1 MSKIL
6 EKSLRDARKEDKL
19 TMGAK
24 QVLSSIKNSKLI
36 VLSQSI
42 KKEMI
47 EQIESDAKKEKI
59 PLVNFQGTSVALGRL
74 CGLQFR
80 ISTISFTAIDDASI
94 KSILKDTE
102 AEEKKWITVVS
113 IMLV

>member
-6 EKSLRDARKEDKL
+6 EKSLKDARKENKL
-19 TMGAK
+19 TMGSK
-24 QVLSSIKNSKLI
+24 EVLNSVNNSKLI

-42 KKEMI
+42 DKEML
-47 EQIESDAKKEKI
+47 EKIESDAKKQKV

-80 ISTISFTAIDDASI
+80 ISTISFTSIDDANI

-102 AEEKKWITVVS
+102 TGEKNV
-113 IMLV
+113 

>member
-6 EKSLRDARKEDKL
+6 EKSLKDAQKEDQL
-19 TMGAK
+19 TMGTK
-24 QVLSSIKNSKLI
+24 QVLNSIKNSKLL

-42 KKEMI
+42 SKEMV
-47 EQIESDAKKEKI
+47 EKIESYAKKEKV

-80 ISTISFTAIDDASI
+80 ISTISFTSITDTNI
-94 KSILKDTE
+94 KSIIKDTK
-102 AEEKKWITVVS
+102 AEEKND
-113 IMLV
+113 

>member
-19 TMGAK
+19 TMGSK

-42 KKEMI
+42 KKEMF
-47 EQIESDAKKEKI
+47 EQIESDAKKEKV

-80 ISTISFTAIDDASI
+80 ISTISFTSIDDASI

-102 AEEKKWITVVS
+102 AEEKND
-113 IMLV
+113 

>member
-6 EKSLRDARKEDKL
+6 EKSLKDVLKEEKL
-19 TMGAK
+19 TMGTR
-24 QVLSSIKNSKLI
+24 QVLNSVKNSKLI
-36 VLSQSI
+36 VLSQSV
-42 KKEMI
+42 KKEMF
-47 EQIESDAKKEKI
+47 EKIESDAKKEKI

-80 ISTISFTAIDDASI
+80 ISTISFTSIDDTNL

-102 AEEKKWITVVS
+102 AEKEND
-113 IMLV
+113 

>member
-6 EKSLRDARKEDKL
+6 EKSLKDALKEDKL
-19 TMGAK
+19 TMGTK
-24 QVLSSIKNSKLI
+24 QVLNSIKNSKLI
-36 VLSQSI
+36 VLSQST
-42 KKEMI
+42 KKEMF

-59 PLVNFQGTSVALGRL
+59 PLVNFHGTSVALGRL

-80 ISTISFTAIDDASI
+80 ISTISFTSITDANI

-102 AEEKKWITVVS
+102 AEEKNG
-113 IMLV
+113 

>member
-6 EKSLRDARKEDKL
+6 EKILKDALKEDKI
-19 TMGAK
+19 TMGTK
-24 QVLSSIKNSKLI
+24 QVLNSMKNSKLI
-36 VLSQSI
+36 VLSQSVQ
-42 KKEMI
+42 KEMFTK
-47 EQIESDAKKEKI
+47 IESDAKKEKV

-80 ISTISFTAIDDASI
+80 ISTISFTSLSDANI

-102 AEEKKWITVVS
+102 TEEKNE
-113 IMLV
+113 

>member
-6 EKSLRDARKEDKL
+6 EKSLKDARKEDQL
-19 TMGAK
+19 TMGTK
-24 QVLSSIKNSKLI
+24 QVINSIKNSKLI
-36 VLSQSI
+36 VLSQSMS
-42 KKEMI
+42 KTTI
-47 EQIESDAKKEKI
+47 EKIESDAKKEKV

-80 ISTISFTAIDDASI
+80 ISTISFTSITDANI

-102 AEEKKWITVVS
+102 AEKKND
-113 IMLV
+113 

>member
-19 TMGAK
+19 IMGTK
-24 QVLSSIKNSKLI
+24 QVLNSVKNSKLI
-36 VLSQSI
+36 ILSQSI
-42 KKEMI
+42 KKEMF
-47 EQIESDAKKEKI
+47 EKIESDAKKQKI

-80 ISTISFTAIDDASI
+80 ISTISFTSIDDASI

-102 AEEKKWITVVS
+102 AEEKND
-113 IMLV
+113 

>member
-6 EKSLRDARKEDKL
+6 EKSLRDARKEDNL
-19 TMGAK
+19 TMGAR
-24 QVLSSIKNSKLI
+24 QVLISIKNSKLI

-42 KKEMI
+42 KKEMVEKI
-47 EQIESDAKKEKI
+47 ELDAKKEKI

-102 AEEKKWITVVS
+102 AEEKIV
-113 IMLV
+113 

>member
-6 EKSLRDARKEDKL
+6 EKSLRDARKEDNL
-19 TMGAK
+19 TMGSK
-24 QVLSSIKNSKLI
+24 QVLSSVKNSKLI
-36 VLSQSI
+36 ILSQSM
-42 KKEMI
+42 KKEML
-47 EQIESDAKKEKI
+47 EKIESDANKEKI

-80 ISTISFTAIDDASI
+80 ISTISFTSIDDASI

-102 AEEKKWITVVS
+102 AEIKNE
-113 IMLV
+113 

>member
-6 EKSLRDARKEDKL
+6 EKILKDALKEDKIM
-19 TMGAK
+19 MGTK
-24 QVLSSIKNSKLI
+24 QVLNSMKNSKLI
-36 VLSQSI
+36 VLSQSVQ
-42 KKEMI
+42 KEMFAK
-47 EQIESDAKKEKI
+47 IESDAKKEKI

-80 ISTISFTAIDDASI
+80 ISTISFTSLSDANI

-102 AEEKKWITVVS
+102 TEEKNE
-113 IMLV
+113 

>member
-6 EKSLRDARKEDKL
+6 EKSLKDARKENKL
-19 TMGAK
+19 TMGSK
-24 QVLSSIKNSKLI
+24 QVLNSVNNSKLI
-36 VLSQSI
+36 VLSQSVG
-42 KKEMI
+42 KEMF
-47 EQIESDAKKEKI
+47 EKIESDAKKQKV

-80 ISTISFTAIDDASI
+80 ISTISFTSIDGANI

-102 AEEKKWITVVS
+102 TEEKNV
-113 IMLV
+113 

>member
-6 EKSLRDARKEDKL
+6 EKSLKDARKEDRL
-19 TMGAK
+19 TMGSK
-24 QVLSSIKNSKLI
+24 QVLNSMKNSKLI

-42 KKEMI
+42 KKEMF
-47 EQIESDAKKEKI
+47 EKIESDAKKEKI

-80 ISTISFTAIDDASI
+80 ISTISFTSIDDANI

-102 AEEKKWITVVS
+102 AEKTDE
-113 IMLV
+113 

>member
-6 EKSLRDARKEDKL
+6 EKSLKDARKENKL
-19 TMGAK
+19 TMGSK
-24 QVLSSIKNSKLI
+24 EVLNSVNNSKLI
-36 VLSQSI
+36 VLSQSVD
-42 KKEMI
+42 KEMF
-47 EQIESDAKKEKI
+47 EKIESDAKKQKV

-80 ISTISFTAIDDASI
+80 ISTISFTSIDEGNI

-102 AEEKKWITVVS
+102 TEENNV
-113 IMLV
+113 

>member
-6 EKSLRDARKEDKL
+6 EKLLKDARKEDTL
-19 TMGAK
+19 TMGTK
-24 QVLSSIKNSKLI
+24 QVLNSLKNSKLI
-36 VLSQSI
+36 VLSRSV
-42 KKEMI
+42 KKETL

-80 ISTISFTAIDDASI
+80 ISTISFTSIDDANI

-102 AEEKKWITVVS
+102 AEDKHE
-113 IMLV
+113 

>member
-6 EKSLRDARKEDKL
+6 EKSLRDARKEDQL
-19 TMGAK
+19 TMGTK
-24 QVLSSIKNSKLI
+24 QVLTSLKNSKLI

-42 KKEMI
+42 KKEMF
-47 EQIESDAKKEKI
+47 EKIESDAKKEKI

-80 ISTISFTAIDDASI
+80 ITTISFTSLDDASI
-94 KSILKDTE
+94 KSILKDTVV
-102 AEEKKWITVVS
+102 EEKIA
-113 IMLV
+113 

>member
-6 EKSLRDARKEDKL
+6 EKSLRDARKEDNL
-19 TMGAK
+19 TMGTR
-24 QVLSSIKNSKLI
+24 QVLNSVKNSKLI
-36 VLSQSI
+36 ILSQSI
-42 KKEMI
+42 KKEML
-47 EQIESDAKKEKI
+47 EKIESDAKKEKI

-80 ISTISFTAIDDASI
+80 ISTISFTSIDDANI

-102 AEEKKWITVVS
+102 AEEKND
-113 IMLV
+113 

>member
-6 EKSLRDARKEDKL
+6 EKSLKDALKEEKL
-19 TMGAK
+19 TMGTR
-24 QVLSSIKNSKLI
+24 QVLNSVKNSKLI
-36 VLSQSI
+36 VLSQSV
-42 KKEMI
+42 KKEMF
-47 EQIESDAKKEKI
+47 EKIESHAKKEKI

-80 ISTISFTAIDDASI
+80 ISTISFTSIDDTNL

-102 AEEKKWITVVS
+102 AEKEND
-113 IMLV
+113 

>member
-6 EKSLRDARKEDKL
+6 EKSLRDARKEDQL
-19 TMGAK
+19 TMGTK
-24 QVLSSIKNSKLI
+24 QVLNSLKNSKLI

-42 KKEMI
+42 KKEMF
-47 EQIESDAKKEKI
+47 EKIESDAKKEKI

-80 ISTISFTAIDDASI
+80 ISTISFTSLDDASI
-94 KSILKDTE
+94 KSILKDTIV
-102 AEEKKWITVVS
+102 EEKIA
-113 IMLV
+113 

>member
-6 EKSLRDARKEDKL
+6 EKILKDARKEDQL

-24 QVLSSIKNSKLI
+24 QVLGSVKNSKLI
-36 VLSQSI
+36 VLSKSVN
-42 KKEMI
+42 KELLTKI
-47 EQIESDAKKEKI
+47 ETDAKKEKI

-80 ISTISFTAIDDASI
+80 ISTISFTSLSDANI
-94 KSILKDTE
+94 KSILKETE
-102 AEEKKWITVVS
+102 TEENNE
-113 IMLV
+113 

>member
-6 EKSLRDARKEDKL
+6 EKALKDALKEDKL

-24 QVLSSIKNSKLI
+24 QVLTSVKNSKLI
-36 VLSQSI
+36 VLSQSVE
-42 KKEMI
+42 KEMF
-47 EQIESDAKKEKI
+47 EKIESDAKKEKV

-74 CGLQFR
+74 CGLKFR
-80 ISTISFTAIDDASI
+80 ISTISFTSITDANI

-102 AEEKKWITVVS
+102 AEEKK
-113 IMLV
+113 

>member
-19 TMGAK
+19 IMGAK
-24 QVLSSIKNSKLI
+24 QVLSSIKNSKLV
-36 VLSQSI
+36 VLSQSV

-80 ISTISFTAIDDASI
+80 ISTISFTSIDDASI
-94 KSILKDTE
+94 KSILKDTQ
-102 AEEKKWITVVS
+102 AEEKNES
-113 IMLV
+113 L

>member
-6 EKSLRDARKEDKL
+6 EKILKDALKEDKVM
-19 TMGAK
+19 MGTK
-24 QVLSSIKNSKLI
+24 QVLSSMKNSKMI
-36 VLSQSI
+36 ILSQSI
-42 KKEMI
+42 QKEMF
-47 EQIESDAKKEKI
+47 EKIESNAKKEKI

-80 ISTISFTAIDDASI
+80 ISTISFTSLSDANI

-102 AEEKKWITVVS
+102 TEEKNE
-113 IMLV
+113 